1 MKFMLLKDT
10 EGRYYTLDEYKTL
23 VEANQTDAEGKVVYL
38 YATDATAQ
46 YKYIKA
52 ANDKG
57 YNVLLLDGQLDNHFV
72 GLLEH
77 KLENTSLVRV
87 DSDVVENLIRKSDRK
102 VAELTPIERTILSRM
117 FENGTRKV
125 EKTSFVVQFEALGES
140 AEPVV
145 LTQNEY
151 MRRMKEMAALQPGM
165 NFYGELPDSYTL
177 VVNTENP
184 LVKDITAKADA
195 ALEASVKPLAEKI
208 DSDNEAINAARS
220 AAGDQPM
227 TPEVKQKVEDLEKA
241 VGDAR
246 TEQYKAIDAY
256 AAGVPV
262 VNQLVDLALL
272 ANGLLKGRNL
282 SDFIARSLELLK

>member
-1 MKFMLLKDT
+1 
-10 EGRYYTLDEYKTL
+10 
-23 VEANQTDAEGKVVYL
+23 
-38 YATDATAQ
+38 
-46 YKYIKA
+46 
-52 ANDKG
+52 
-57 YNVLLLDGQLDNHFV
+57 
-72 GLLEH
+72 
-77 KLENTSLVRV
+77 
-87 DSDVVENLIRKSDRK
+87 
-102 VAELTPIERTILSRM
+102 
-117 FENGTRKV
+117 
-125 EKTSFVVQFEALGES
+125 
-140 AEPVV
+140 
-145 LTQNEY
+145 
-151 MRRMKEMAALQPGM
+151 M

-227 TPEVKQKVEDLEKA
+227 TPEVKPKVEDLEKA